1 MFVDLNDASGV
12 KRSELWKRRYD
23 FLSFEENEWR
33 NRLRKNYCDLYVFQR
48 GIGVLDLGI
57 SDEIINLG
65 SRNLENLGF
74 LEEKPKNN
82 RFLESR

>member
-33 NRLRKNYCDLYVFQR
+33 NRFVRWLFTNLRKNYRDLYVFQR
-48 GIGVLDLGI
+48 GIGVLDLEI
-57 SDEIINLG
+57 SEEIINLG
-65 SRNLENLGF
+65 SRYL
-74 LEEKPKNN
+74 
-82 RFLESR
+82 

>member
-33 NRLRKNYCDLYVFQR
+33 NRLYVFQR

-57 SDEIINLG
+57 SEEIINLG